1 MLSIRMTSNEIIFFL
16 HEQFVE
22 DSEDHSFCPT
32 LNPTTVEN
40 SQFSSPHNLLIRAS
54 LQTKIIARI

>member
-1 MLSIRMTSNEIIFFL
+1 MLSIRTTSNEILFFL

-32 LNPTTVEN
+32 HNPTTLEN
-40 SQFSSPHNLLIRAS
+40 SQFSSPHNLLIMH
-54 LQTKIIARI
+54 LYKQKL